1 MTISAA
7 KVEANRLNAQ
17 KSTGPRTERGK
28 QRSSRNAVTHG
39 LRAETLVLGEEDP
52 QELEE
57 RREAWRA
64 CLSPADEVEQRLVD
78 DAVAH
83 TWMQDRARRAQAIR
97 ASANLAQFGVA
108 QAVDDAKE
116 VEELA
121 QRLYKDRT
129 GPLTFYPTDCELVK
143 LLETTRIATTSYA
156 GNNRDDPD
164 RPGALVLRLHATL
177 LGCEWMLGEWAE
189 LKAILDRGQRWLPC
203 DKLKA
208 VRLLGR
214 QPLDAIDDRDVAM
227 VFLATSVLEGSSQW
241 FWEISTE
248 LSEPDLG
255 QFRNN
260 AAARKFKSQRPKDA
274 ASAREALFSIIDRA
288 TERLTLKAEI
298 HRERA
303 RLMAALAPGL
313 MAFDESQAG
322 ERLRRYELASGRSLS
337 RALEDLRKHRR
348 SSSSVDSA
356 PLSVGSGRL
365 SVLGAPLAVVS
376 GEAEAS
382 AQPIGPIE
390 PNDHWEIAPNEP
402 TGASE
407 NAPIEPTGQ
416 RENAPIEPTGAS
428 ENVTNEPTGQ
438 RENAPIEPTGASE
451 NAPNEPTGQ
460 RENAPIEPT
469 GASENVTNEPTDP
482 WEKALTESEL
492 ASDCEN
498 AERIETGAGTD
509 DGDFESRT
517 YQKELLARLRQ
528 AMRKRRSMRIH
539 ELVELVEERRKATE
553 QIMADRRAQRLKR
566 KIQHGKPRSRP
577 EGQRACTGLGNRTED
592 SACKKTELD
601 ELLIT
606 ASPVYDEAKP
616 VPC

>member
-390 PNDHWEIAPNEP
+390 PNDHWEIAP
-402 TGASE
+402 
-407 NAPIEPTGQ
+407 
-416 RENAPIEPTGAS
+416 
-428 ENVTNEPTGQ
+428 
-438 RENAPIEPTGASE
+438 IEPTGASE

>member
-428 ENVTNEPTGQ
+428 ENVTNEPT
-438 RENAPIEPTGASE
+438 
-451 NAPNEPTGQ
+451 
-460 RENAPIEPT
+460 
-469 GASENVTNEPTDP
+469 DP

-553 QIMADRRAQRLKR
+553 QILADRRAQRLKR